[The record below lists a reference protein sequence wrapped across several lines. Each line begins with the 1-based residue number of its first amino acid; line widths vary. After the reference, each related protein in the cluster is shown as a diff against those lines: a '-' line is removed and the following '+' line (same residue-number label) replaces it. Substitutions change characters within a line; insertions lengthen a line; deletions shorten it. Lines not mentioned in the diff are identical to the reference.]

1 MDVVRILRVVL
12 ATAIITAG
20 CGSSSDDAA
29 TETDNRLF
37 VTVAE
42 AQVQTL
48 RETVAGAGQ
57 VVPAANG
64 DWRVLAPEPAMIAEV
79 TKMAGDPV
87 EAGELLVRFEIASLT
102 QNYNARQLAAAE
114 AAARTDRARAEVDR
128 LTPLYEQGVIART
141 MLDQARAELST
152 AEAAQASA
160 EAYLEEARLMRNA
173 ASVTARFDGIVAER
187 WHNEGEFVSGE
198 DSDPVLRVI
207 DPTRLEI
214 ALVVPNEQAMRIR
227 EGQSANIQTLT
238 GESVVA
244 TVARRPLGLRLDPSM
259 SEVRLAPPSLEGL
272 ALNDAVRVELVLDER
287 PDALVVPAETIVRD
301 LGATPHVMLVDDSS
315 IVRRRPVRLG
325 LTTGGLTQIVDG
337 LLPGERVVLQ
347 GLGEVVDGMTVS
359 VSR

>member
-1 MDVVRILRVVL
+1 
-12 ATAIITAG
+12 
-20 CGSSSDDAA
+20 
-29 TETDNRLF
+29 
-37 VTVAE
+37 
-42 AQVQTL
+42 VQTL
-48 RETVAGAGQ
+48 RETIAGAGQ

-64 DWRVLAPEPAMIAEV
+64 DWRVLAAEPAMIAEV

-87 EAGELLVRFEIASLT
+87 EAGEVLVRFEVASLT

-128 LTPLYEQGVIART
+128 LTPLYDQGVIPRT

-152 AEAAQASA
+152 AQAAQASA
-160 EAYLEEARLMRNA
+160 GAYLEEARVMRNA
-173 ASVTARFDGIVAER
+173 ATTVTARFDGIVAER
-187 WHNEGEFVSGE
+187 WHNEGEFVTGE

-227 EGQSANIQTLT
+227 EGLSANVQTLT
-238 GESVVA
+238 GDSIVA
-244 TVARRPLGLRLDPSM
+244 TVARRPLGLRLDPTM
-259 SEVRLAPPSLEGL
+259 SDVRLAPPSLEGL

-287 PDALVVPAETIVRD
+287 PDALVVPAETIVRE
-301 LGATPHVMLVDDSS
+301 LGGMPHVMVVDENG

-325 LTTGGLTQIVDG
+325 LTTGGLTQVVDG

-347 GLGEVVDGMTVS
+347 GLAEVVDGMAVS